1 MMLRPRYVARFFA
14 LALLLA
20 VSATAATG
28 QTAPV
33 DYTVRLDPLPAS
45 HLLHVR
51 MRVRGV
57 AGPSVDVAMPAWSP
71 GAYRI
76 TDAWREV
83 QEFSATE
90 TGGAPLKFEKVDK
103 QTWRVFRGEGC
114 DIVVNYDLY
123 WRDYNDEVCYLRGP
137 QVFMYVVGRPPY
149 PMGGPVN
156 LKVEAPANW
165 RAQTGMDSGPE
176 PNTFRAPDY
185 DTFVDASVVLGPDL
199 EQTEF
204 DYKGIPH
211 YLVFIGKGN
220 YDERRIT
227 DDTRKVVST
236 LIDMMNG
243 APYKKYVFF
252 LRARQGPGAGGLEHL
267 NSTDITFSAYD
278 THATRAAYNRFLFV
292 VAHEF
297 FHLWNVKRIRPHILG
312 PFDYTRE
319 QNTRD
324 LYVSEGMTSYWA
336 TVGLERGG
344 LWTRQ
349 DFFDDLAEQIKT
361 LQSSPGRKMMS
372 AELSSWNTWARS
384 DNASNSSIDY
394 YNKGQLIGDL
404 LELEIRYRTQNRRT
418 LLDVFHYLFEH
429 YALPKPGFDDRRG
442 FRDAVEAVVREVEPS
457 RADFGDFFA
466 RYVSG
471 TEEIPWDEYLA
482 HAGLALEEK
491 RGQPQPSIGITT
503 GTSVPSNFPGAPPTP
518 LPEGQLAITNVRPGS
533 PAMAAG
539 LDVGDILVALNGVQ
553 VTPQTF
559 NQRWAEQKPGATVT
573 FTVMRRGQLRVI
585 PVQVGE
591 ETPVT
596 YAIKERA
603 EAGEL
608 EKKILAGWL
617 TGQ

>member
-1 MMLRPRYVARFFA
+1 MMLRLRSGLRFA
-14 LALLLA
+14 TLALLLA
-20 VSATAATG
+20 ASSAAAFG
-28 QTAPV
+28 QTAPI
-33 DYTVRLDPLPAS
+33 DYTVRLDPQPAS
-45 HLLHVR
+45 HLLHVT

-57 AGPSVDVAMPAWSP
+57 AGPSIDVAMPAWSP
-71 GAYRI
+71 GAYRVH
-76 TDAWREV
+76 DAWREV
-83 QEFSATE
+83 QEFSAGE
-90 TGGAPLKFEKVDK
+90 AGGAPLRFEKVDK
-103 QTWRVFRGEGC
+103 QTWRVFRSNGT
-114 DIVVNYDLY
+114 DIYVRYDLY

-137 QVFMYVVGRPPY
+137 QVFMYVLGNRPY
-149 PMGGPVN
+149 PLAGPVN
-156 LKVEAPANW
+156 LRIEAPPNW
-165 RAQTGMDSGPE
+165 RAQTGMDPGPE

-204 DYKGIPH
+204 DYKSVPH
-211 YLVFIGKGN
+211 YIVFIGKGN

-227 DDTRKVVST
+227 DDTRKVVGT
-236 LIDMMNG
+236 LIDMMG
-243 APYKKYVFF
+243 GPPYKKYVFF

-278 THATRAAYNRFLFV
+278 THSTRAAYNRFLFV

-297 FHLWNVKRIRPHILG
+297 FHLWNVKRIRPQILG

-336 TVGLERGG
+336 ALGLERSG

-349 DFFDDLAEQIKT
+349 DFFDDLAEQIRT

-372 AELSSWNTWARS
+372 VELSSWNTWARS
-384 DNASNSSIDY
+384 DNAANSSIDY
-394 YNKGQLIGDL
+394 YNKGQLLGGL

-418 LLDVFHYLFEH
+418 LLDVFHHLYDR
-429 YALPKPGFDDRRG
+429 YALPKSGFDDRRG
-442 FRDAVEAVVREVEPS
+442 FRDAVEAVVREVEPV

-466 RYVSG
+466 KYVSG
-471 TEEIPWDEYLA
+471 TEEIPWDDYLA

-491 RGQPQPSIGITT
+491 RGQPQPTVGITT

-518 LPEGQLAITNVRPGS
+518 LPEGQHAITNVRPGS
-533 PAMAAG
+533 QAMAAG
-539 LDVGDILVALNGVQ
+539 LDVGDILVALNGAQ
-553 VTPQTF
+553 VSPQTF
-559 NQRWAEQKPGATVT
+559 NQRWAEQKPGTTVT
-573 FTVMRRGQLRVI
+573 FTVMRRGQVRAV
-585 PVQVGE
+585 PVQVGAE
-591 ETPVT
+591 ALVT
-596 YAIKERA
+596 YAIKERP